1 MFENFIF
8 EQCVWASKYIE
19 GINMV
24 ITISRTYGSGGRVMG
39 EKLAKL
45 LGIKFYDRELIRML
59 SDETG
64 INEALFGESDERLKE
79 SYFGTDTDWKNY
91 SQPLRPSD
99 KKYSSESNL
108 FKLQAEMIKK
118 VADSEDCIIMG
129 RCADTI
135 LEGRDDVVRIFCY
148 ASHENCVL
156 RAMEVCGLGE
166 KEIEK
171 RIAEIDKYRENY
183 YRHFTGKNLYD
194 SNNYDLC
201 LNTGSMTVE
210 ELADFVC
217 VYVHARKDKN
227 YIKNLNVDN
236 FNL

>member
-1 MFENFIF
+1 
-8 EQCVWASKYIE
+8 
-19 GINMV
+19 MV

-64 INEALFGESDERLKE
+64 INESLFGESDERLKE
-79 SYFGTDTDWKNY
+79 SYFGTDKDWMTY
-91 SQPLRPSD
+91 PQPLRPSE
-99 KKYSSESNL
+99 KKYSSEGNL
-108 FKLQAEMIKK
+108 FKLQAQMIRK
-118 VADSEDCIIMG
+118 VADAGDCIIMG

-135 LEGRDDVVRIFCY
+135 LADREDVVRIFCY
-148 ASHENCVL
+148 ASHEDCVT

-171 RIAEIDKYRENY
+171 RIAAIDKYRENY
-183 YRHFTGKNLYD
+183 YRHFTGKDLYD

-201 LNTGSMTVE
+201 LNTGSMTVD
-210 ELADFVC
+210 ELAEFAC
-217 VYVHARKDKN
+217 VYIHTRRDKN
-227 YIKNLNVDN
+227 YIKNLNIKD